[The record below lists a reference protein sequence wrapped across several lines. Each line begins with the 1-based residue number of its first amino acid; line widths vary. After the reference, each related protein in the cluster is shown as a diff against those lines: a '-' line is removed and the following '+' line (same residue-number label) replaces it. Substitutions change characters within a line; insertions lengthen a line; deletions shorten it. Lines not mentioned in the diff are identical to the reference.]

1 MANRQSTINCMSKVV
16 RALLVCNHV
25 TIRVLADKA
34 DISVDTAR
42 RAVAGLQKEGLVI
55 QDTSVPTSTREY
67 VYLWVGV
74 RV

>member
-1 MANRQSTINCMSKVV
+1 MGNRQSTINCMSKVV
-16 RALLVCNHV
+16 RALLVCNRV
-25 TIRVLADKA
+25 TIRMLADKA
-34 DISVDTAR
+34 DVSVDTAR

>member
-1 MANRQSTINCMSKVV
+1 MGNRQSTINCMSKVV
-16 RALLVCNHV
+16 RAFLVCNRV
-25 TIRVLADKA
+25 TIRTLADKA

>member
-1 MANRQSTINCMSKVV
+1 M
-16 RALLVCNHV
+16 
-25 TIRVLADKA
+25 LADKA

>member
-1 MANRQSTINCMSKVV
+1 MAKVV
-16 RALLVCNHV
+16 RALLVCNRV

>member
-1 MANRQSTINCMSKVV
+1 MGNRQSTINCMAKVV

-25 TIRVLADKA
+25 TIQMLADKA